1 MSCLSV
7 TCPLSRYGVIPSV
20 QDFINNRSDLT
31 LIGAALRATGDW
43 NSLAGGSN
51 TYFLPNDAVS
61 TRPMI
66 SRGLHA

>member
-1 MSCLSV
+1 MNILPDDPS
-7 TCPLSRYGVIPSV
+7 SRYGVIPSV

-31 LIGAALRATGDW
+31 LIGDALRATGDW

-61 TRPMI
+61 TRSSHTPG
-66 SRGLHA
+66 RL